1 MAQITVEHDTL
12 VLTLRG
18 LDKLW
23 AFKSQLTVPLAHVQ
37 HVALDR
43 TVARRLWK
51 GFRAPGTSIPWVI
64 AAGTFIDGHRRVF
77 WAVPFAQPAL
87 VIDLVHERYDQLIV
101 GGPDPAAVVQQ
112 LQAAMP
118 RLAGG

>member
-37 HVALDR
+37 RVTLDR

-87 VIDLVHERYDQLIV
+87 VIDLVHERYDRLIV
-101 GGPDPAAVVQQ
+101 AVPDPAAVLQQ
-112 LQAAMP
+112 LQAVVPPA
-118 RLAGG
+118 AGG